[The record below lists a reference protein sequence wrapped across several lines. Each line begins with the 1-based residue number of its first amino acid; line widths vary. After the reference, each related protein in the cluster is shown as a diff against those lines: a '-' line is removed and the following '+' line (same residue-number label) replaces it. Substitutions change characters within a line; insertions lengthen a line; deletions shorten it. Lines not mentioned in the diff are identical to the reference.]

1 MTTKAMAEPR
11 NFTVTE
17 DDDGIR
23 LDRWFKRNLPEAS
36 FNIVSRW
43 ARTGQLRLD
52 GKRAAP
58 GDRIEA
64 GQQIRV
70 PPPEAAPARTTRPQ
84 RKVEQLTPEET
95 ELVREMVIYS
105 DPHAFVLA
113 KPPGLATQGGTK
125 THHHLDRLLDGLA
138 DDAGAR
144 PKLVHRLDKDTSG
157 ALLVARSA
165 RETTFRKMHEA
176 EQHSDERRYRRRAPQ
191 IRRGGLEIT
200 PAFLAAQILEHEQR
214 NDHSDRQV
222 QNEDVETAQEIHE
235 VHVSRTL

>member
-1 MTTKAMAEPR
+1 MSEAQAR
-11 NFTVTE
+11 AFTVTE

-23 LDRWFKRNLPEAS
+23 LDRWFKRNLPEVS

-64 GQQIRV
+64 GQVIRV
-70 PPPEAAPARTTRPQ
+70 PPPEAAPARSPRPQ
-84 RKVEQLTPEET
+84 RRVELLTPEET
-95 ELVREMVIYS
+95 ELVREMVIYQ
-105 DPHAFVLA
+105 DAHAFVLA

-144 PKLVHRLDKDTSG
+144 SSFFQTDKT
-157 ALLVARSA
+157 LLADNQVV
-165 RETTFRKMHEA
+165 
-176 EQHSDERRYRRRAPQ
+176 
-191 IRRGGLEIT
+191 
-200 PAFLAAQILEHEQR
+200 EH
-214 NDHSDRQV
+214 V
-222 QNEDVETAQEIHE
+222 DVEQFARADDLLGHA
-235 VHVSRTL
+235 HVLGGGRWVATRMVVRDDDGGAVAADRFAE